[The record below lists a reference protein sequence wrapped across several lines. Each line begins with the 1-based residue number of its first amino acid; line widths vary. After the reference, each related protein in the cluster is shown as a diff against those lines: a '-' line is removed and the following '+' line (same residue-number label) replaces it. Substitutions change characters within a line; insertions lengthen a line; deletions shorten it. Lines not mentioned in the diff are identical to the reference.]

1 MCIFLY
7 ALLLVILPY
16 VVVDVLRIV
25 GVIVLVIFA
34 VVVGSSAEVV
44 VVSSEIDDGTSVV
57 ASLTVLKLDEDGVA
71 VTVDVSCCAAENWP
85 ENSEF
90 HVRFSLRTSNLT
102 MTLMKLTS

>member
-7 ALLLVILPY
+7 ALILFILPF
-16 VVVDVLRIV
+16 VVLDVLRIV

-44 VVSSEIDDGTSVV
+44 VDSSESDDGTSVV

-71 VTVDVSCCAAENWP
+71 VTVDVSCCDAEN
-85 ENSEF
+85 
-90 HVRFSLRTSNLT
+90 
-102 MTLMKLTS
+102 

>member
-7 ALLLVILPY
+7 AFILDILPC

-34 VVVGSSAEVV
+34 VVVDSSADIV
-44 VVSSEIDDGTSVV
+44 VVSSDIDDGISVV

-85 ENSEF
+85 GN
-90 HVRFSLRTSNLT
+90 
-102 MTLMKLTS
+102 